1 MYGSGRPQ
9 RGVPEGEAHESLDI
23 GRDDVV
29 DHERILGERYHAN
42 QGRHS
47 LATSRGLEAC
57 LWLVQRV
64 NTWVSYQPRLRHLA
78 RCGRSVPSVVSS
90 P

>member
-9 RGVPEGEAHESLDI
+9 RGVREGEAHESLDI

-47 LATSRGLEAC
+47 LATSGDSKLASGWCSGSIRG
-57 LWLVQRV
+57 
-64 NTWVSYQPRLRHLA
+64 
-78 RCGRSVPSVVSS
+78 
-90 P
+90 

>member
-1 MYGSGRPQ
+1 MGSGRPQ
-9 RGVPEGEAHESLDI
+9 RRVPEGEAHESLDVC
-23 GRDDVV
+23 RDDAV
-29 DHERILGERYHAN
+29 DHERIPGRALHAN
-42 QGRHS
+42 QGTPLVGHE
-47 LATSRGLEAC
+47 RGLEAC

-64 NTWVSYQPRLRHLA
+64 NTWVSYQPRLRHSA

>member
-1 MYGSGRPQ
+1 MGSGRPQ
-9 RGVPEGEAHESLDI
+9 RGVPEGEAHESLDV

-29 DHERILGERYHAN
+29 DHERILGGALPREPGPPLVGHE
-42 QGRHS
+42 
-47 LATSRGLEAC
+47 RGLEAC